1 MTRDVAPLPQAA
13 DGQAVPF
20 WIRPGTPALVV
31 APMEGVTDGPMRQL
45 LTELGGFT
53 HCVSEFLRV
62 SKDPRSR
69 RCIVDHVPEVAQG
82 SRTASG
88 HPVVFQ
94 FLGGDPE
101 RLALSA
107 AKAVEAGAGAI
118 DLNFGCPSPVV
129 NNHDGGAAL
138 LRYPDRIEK
147 IVGAVREAVARDV
160 PVSAKLR
167 LGWDSMDSIHENVER
182 AVRGGASWITIHG
195 RTKVQGYTPP
205 AYWGPIG
212 EVVRRYA
219 GEVPVIANGEI
230 FTIEDFRRCREETG
244 AEHFMLGRGVLADPS
259 LGIKVAR
266 ELGLAPAPERLAWA
280 NAFASM
286 PSEWRPLLD
295 RFVEVG
301 LPMSPD
307 KRDQGY
313 VLARIKQWVRYA
325 WVRSRAPFF
334 ERLKRATSI
343 AEVFLIL
350 EEESRAPGETQSQ
363 SAVDD
368 VPLQ

>member
-1 MTRDVAPLPQAA
+1 
-13 DGQAVPF
+13 
-20 WIRPGTPALVV
+20 
-31 APMEGVTDGPMRQL
+31 
-45 LTELGGFT
+45 
-53 HCVSEFLRV
+53 
-62 SKDPRSR
+62 
-69 RCIVDHVPEVAQG
+69 VDHVPEVGHG

-101 RLALSA
+101 KLALSA
-107 AKAVEAGAGAI
+107 LKAVEAGAGAI
-118 DLNFGCPSPVV
+118 DLNFGCPAPIV
-129 NNHDGGAAL
+129 NKHDGGAAL

-147 IVGAVREAVARDV
+147 IVGAVRGAVPSAV

-167 LGWDSMDSIHENVER
+167 LGWDSMEAIHENAER

-195 RTKVQGYTPP
+195 RTKVQGYIPP

-212 EVVRRYA
+212 DVVRRYR

-230 FTIEDFRRCREETG
+230 FTIEDFRRCREETS
-244 AEHFMLGRGVLADPS
+244 AEHFMLGRGVLANPA
-259 LGIKVAR
+259 LGIQVAR
-266 ELGLAPAPERLAWA
+266 ELGIAVSPETLAWA
-280 NAFASM
+280 EAFQSA
-286 PSEWRPLLD
+286 PADWRPLLE

-343 AEVFLIL
+343 AEVFAIL
-350 EEESRAPGETQSQ
+350 EDETGARGAKMGHMQ
-363 SAVDD
+363 SAVEL